1 MGSSH
6 PSDGT
11 RSTKP
16 AQSDPAGLR
25 RLSGPARGWHH
36 GYLSQL
42 VTKLL
47 RCPAVQLAASVRA
60 GEISARELVDAS
72 LEAIE
77 RLNPRINAFTFV
89 DPDGARAAAD
99 AVRPGDRRPFAG
111 VPIAIKDNR
120 AVAGMPITMGSDLY
134 RDVIPSR
141 DAFCVARLRAAGFVI
156 VGKTNM
162 PENGILPTTEP
173 RRFGPTANPWAL
185 DRTPG
190 GSSGGAAAAVAAGMV
205 PIAHG
210 NDGGGSIRIPAAC
223 CGLVGLKPAR
233 GRVSVGP
240 DAGQSFLVCD
250 GVLTH
255 TVGDTAAVLD
265 VLAGYVPGDA
275 NWAPPPSAA
284 DAFASAAAAGGAS
297 FGVPLRIGLA
307 LNTPLDAADVD
318 PICVAA
324 ARDAATLLSSLG
336 HVVEE
341 VTPPW
346 SGLGLLPD
354 FTRAFGPLIS
364 LTTAAGGRLTGHEV
378 TEDDVEPLTWAMY
391 ERSRDLNVLEHLTAQ
406 VRLEAVG
413 RSLVSWMLSAPFDVL
428 VTPALGARP
437 LRTGEVHGRGPDPW
451 GNYQRSGAFT
461 PYTAMINVTGQ
472 PAVSLPLYQ
481 GVDGLPLAVQLVGR
495 PAREDVLL
503 ALSAQLEA
511 AVPWAQRAPDLCA

>member
-1 MGSSH
+1 MT
-6 PSDGT
+6 DL
-11 RSTKP
+11 
-16 AQSDPAGLR
+16 LR
-25 RLSGPARGWHH
+25 R
-36 GYLSQL
+36 
-42 VTKLL
+42 
-47 RCPAVQLAASVRA
+47 PAVQLAASVRA
-60 GEISARELVDAS
+60 GEFSARELVDAS

-77 RLNPRINAFTFV
+77 RLDGRVNAFTFV
-89 DPDGARAAAD
+89 DADGARATAD
-99 AVRPGDRRPFAG
+99 AIGAGDPRPFAG

-120 AVAGMPITMGSDLY
+120 AVAGMPITMGSDLWAN
-134 RDVIPSR
+134 VVSPV

-240 DAGQSFLVCD
+240 DAGQSFLATD
-250 GVLTH
+250 GVLTRG
-255 TVGDTAAVLD
+255 VADTAAVLD
-265 VLAGYVPGDA
+265 VLAGYEPGDA
-275 NWAPPPSAA
+275 SWAPPLTTANPR
-284 DAFASAAAAGGAS
+284 AFASAADAGGGFFDA
-297 FGVPLRIGLA
+297 PLRIGLA
-307 LNTPLDAADVD
+307 LNTPLDGADVD
-318 PICVAA
+318 PICIAA
-324 ARDAATLLSSLG
+324 AGDAATLLESLG

-341 VTPPW
+341 VVPPW
-346 SGLGLLPD
+346 SDLGLLPD

-364 LTTAAGGRLTGHEV
+364 LTTAAGGRLAGREV
-378 TEDDVEPLTWAMY
+378 VEADVEPLTWAMY
-391 ERSRDLNVLEHLTAQ
+391 ERSRTLNVLEHLTAQ
-406 VRLEAVG
+406 VRLEAVA
-413 RSLVSWMLSAPFDVL
+413 RSLVSWMLAAPLDVL
-428 VTPALGARP
+428 LTPALGARP

-451 GNYQRSGAFT
+451 ENYRRSGAFT
-461 PYTAMINVTGQ
+461 PFTAMMNVTGQ

-481 GVDGLPLAVQLVGR
+481 GADGLPLAVQLVGQ

-511 AVPWAQRAPDLCA
+511 AVPWVERTPDISA

>member
-1 MGSSH
+1 MT
-6 PSDGT
+6 DL
-11 RSTKP
+11 
-16 AQSDPAGLR
+16 LR
-25 RLSGPARGWHH
+25 RS
-36 GYLSQL
+36 
-42 VTKLL
+42 
-47 RCPAVQLAASVRA
+47 AVELAASVRA
-60 GEISARELVDAS
+60 GEYASRELVDAS
-72 LEAIE
+72 LEAID
-77 RLNPRINAFTFV
+77 RLDGRVNAFTFV
-89 DPDGARAAAD
+89 DPEGARAAAD
-99 AVRPGDRRPFAG
+99 AVGPGDPRPFAG

-120 AVAGMPITMGSDLY
+120 AVAGMPITMGSDLWTN
-134 RDVIPSR
+134 VISPV

-173 RRFGPTANPWAL
+173 RRFGATGNPWAL

-240 DAGQSFLVCD
+240 DAGQSFLATD
-250 GVLTH
+250 GVLTRG
-255 TVGDTAAVLD
+255 VADTAAVLD
-265 VLAGYVPGDA
+265 VLAGYEPGDA
-275 NWAPPPSAA
+275 TWAPPVNAG
-284 DAFASAAAAGGAS
+284 AFAAAAAAGGTF
-297 FGVPLRIGLA
+297 FGSPLRVGLA
-307 LNTPLDAADVD
+307 FNTPLDGADVD
-318 PICVAA
+318 PVCITA

-341 VTPPW
+341 VVPPW

-364 LTTAAGGRLTGHEV
+364 LTTAAGGRLAGREV
-378 TEDDVEPLTWAMY
+378 VESDVEPLTWAMY
-391 ERSRDLNVLEHLTAQ
+391 ERSRTLNVLEHLAAQ
-406 VRLEAVG
+406 VRLEGVG
-413 RSLVSWMLSAPFDVL
+413 RSLVSWMLSEPLDL
-428 VTPALGARP
+428 LLTPALGARP

-461 PYTAMINVTGQ
+461 PYTAMMNVTGQ
-472 PAVSLPLYQ
+472 PAVSLPLYA
-481 GVDGLPLAVQLVGR
+481 GVDGLPLAVQLIGQ

-503 ALSAQLEA
+503 ALAAQLEA
-511 AVPWAQRAPDLCA
+511 AVPWSDRAPDLAA

>member
-1 MGSSH
+1 VT
-6 PSDGT
+6 DL
-11 RSTKP
+11 
-16 AQSDPAGLR
+16 LR
-25 RLSGPARGWHH
+25 R
-36 GYLSQL
+36 
-42 VTKLL
+42 
-47 RCPAVQLAASVRA
+47 PAVQLAASVRA

-72 LEAIE
+72 LDAIE
-77 RLNPRINAFTFV
+77 RLDPQVNAFTFV
-89 DPDGARAAAD
+89 DPAGARAATD
-99 AVRPGDRRPFAG
+99 AIGASDPRPFAG

-120 AVAGMPITMGSDLY
+120 AVAGMPITMGSDLWV
-134 RDVIPSR
+134 DVVPR
-141 DAFCVARLRAAGFVI
+141 VDAFCVARLRAAGFVI

-223 CGLVGLKPAR
+223 CGLVGLKAAR

-240 DAGQSFLVCD
+240 DAGQSFLVSD

-255 TVGDTAAVLD
+255 TVADTAAVLD
-265 VLAGYVPGDA
+265 VLAGYEPGDA
-275 NWAPPPSAA
+275 TWAPPAA
-284 DAFASAAAAGGAS
+284 DGAFASAAAAGGS
-297 FGVPLRIGLA
+297 WFGAPLRIGLA
-307 LNTPLDAADVD
+307 LNTPLDGADVD
-318 PICVAA
+318 PICIAA
-324 ARDAATLLSSLG
+324 AHDAATLLSSLG

-341 VTPPW
+341 VVPPW

-364 LTTAAGGRLTGHEV
+364 LTTAAGGRLVGREV
-378 TEDDVEPLTWAMY
+378 RESDVEPLTWAMY
-391 ERSRDLNVLEHLTAQ
+391 ERSRELNVLDHLTAQ
-406 VRLEAVG
+406 VRLESVG
-413 RSLVSWMLSAPFDVL
+413 RTLVSWMLSAPHDVL
-428 VTPALGARP
+428 LTPALGARP

-451 GNYQRSGAFT
+451 GNYQRSGSFT
-461 PYTAMINVTGQ
+461 PYTAMMNVTGQ
-472 PAVSLPLYQ
+472 PAVSLPLYH
-481 GVDGLPLAVQLVGR
+481 GTDGLPLAVQLIGQ

-511 AVPWAQRAPDLCA
+511 AVPWAQRAPDLLG